1 MNLENIRIWSLVWP
15 HLAMAV
21 VALSLVTAKTQSLF
35 EIHGPGTNGLTPRFL
50 VEKSGTNRTDWSVE
64 IDLVAESNCP
74 AFTWLKVPGTTCS
87 RLRLWRINGS
97 ELPPSQAA
105 ALEANAPASTTVSN
119 VMASVHPRS
128 FRPMQWWPG
137 ANASASAGQ
146 AFGLS
151 GFSLRSAF
159 EMHFTNDALL
169 QIVPLIYKVD
179 TNRIAAR
186 LVEFPPTKL
195 KLLAN
200 GTVQKLE

>member
-1 MNLENIRIWSLVWP
+1 MHTR
-15 HLAMAV
+15 HLAWIH
-21 VALSLVTAKTQSLF
+21 LSLAMIVPPAVNSSGQPTQ
-35 EIHGPGTNGLTPRFL
+35 EVHGAPTNGLEPVFWMQ
-50 VEKSGTNRTDWSVE
+50 KSGTNRTDWSIG
-64 IDLVAESNCP
+64 IDLVVESNCP
-74 AFTWLKVPGTTCS
+74 AFMWLKVPGTTCS
-87 RLRLWRINGS
+87 RLRLWRTNGS
-97 ELPPSQAA
+97 ELPPSHAA
-105 ALEANAPASTTVSN
+105 ALEASALAFTTVSN
-119 VMASVHPRS
+119 VLASVHPRN
-128 FRPMQWWPG
+128 FRGMQWWPG
-137 ANASASAGQ
+137 GSASASAGQ

-159 EMHFTNDALL
+159 EMHFTNDVLL